1 MQEETI
7 IVDDTLVDT
16 PDETPGAVMSMTI
29 QGREAPYGESAPAP
43 SRKQR
48 RAQAAEERHKAWKK
62 LQRVYPTSGSR
73 TLRRGFF
80 QTLWNQGLNG
90 E

>member
-1 MQEETI
+1 MQETTI
-7 IVDDTLVDT
+7 IED
-16 PDETPGAVMSMTI
+16 TPGAVLETHEGISMGATL
-29 QGREAPYGESAPAP
+29 PASP

-48 RAQAAEERHKAWKK
+48 RAQAADERHKAWKK
-62 LQRVYPTSGSR
+62 LQRVLPTSGSR
-73 TLRRGFF
+73 TLRRDFF